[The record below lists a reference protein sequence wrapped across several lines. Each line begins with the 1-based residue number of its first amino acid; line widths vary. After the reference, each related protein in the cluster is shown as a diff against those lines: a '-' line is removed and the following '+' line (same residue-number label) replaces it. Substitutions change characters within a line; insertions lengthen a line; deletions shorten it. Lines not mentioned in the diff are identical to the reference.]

1 MSHIKQL
8 SHSIVLSF
16 FCFSYV
22 FNQIVSV
29 LTLTRLNKIYEQRQN
44 YDFRRLLTGVDRHID
59 HLLNFSEQDSAF
71 ILGAIQCLPLASS
84 VRDSISSA
92 IIQSCNKIKVRLHSI
107 LITLK
112 KNNNK
117 IVF

>member
-1 MSHIKQL
+1 M
-8 SHSIVLSF
+8 
-16 FCFSYV
+16 

-29 LTLTRLNKIYEQRQN
+29 LTFTRLNKIYEQRQN

-59 HLLNFSEQDSAF
+59 HLLDFSERDSAF

-92 IIQSCNKIKVRLHSI
+92 IIQSCNKIKVCLTCHHLGFMWNI
-107 LITLK
+107 FLL
-112 KNNNK
+112 
-117 IVF
+117 F